1 MAGLY
6 SGWNRAWVAAIGV
19 LMMTV
24 PAPAQQHDP
33 FYWLG
38 EINKASAVMVVERG
52 IVPKELG
59 SRIADAVRQVTAAG
73 DRPGAVRSGNYLVI
87 EDALIKIGGPD
98 ITRLHSGRSRQD
110 IGASI
115 QRLAMRDD
123 LLAPF
128 HRLSAVRAA
137 LLGLPQKCPNAIS
150 PAYTWGVQ

>member
-1 MAGLY
+1 MAANTAAGIATENTSSSRYPRMEMPPTRTNIDKIFPRSVNSLSPRYSTRRETSFLWRNRSMAGLY

-24 PAPAQQHDP
+24 PAAAQQHDP

-73 DRPGAVRSGNYLVI
+73 DRPGAVRSGNYLVV
-87 EDALIKIGGPD
+87 EEALIRIGG
-98 ITRLHSGRSRQD
+98 
-110 IGASI
+110 
-115 QRLAMRDD
+115 
-123 LLAPF
+123 
-128 HRLSAVRAA
+128 
-137 LLGLPQKCPNAIS
+137 
-150 PAYTWGVQ
+150 